1 MTGALTGVHYSHAWR
16 VHQTMCEATERLLWK
31 RFVHEVK
38 PAICDDLQH
47 AAAENADEMSFET
60 IACSRFLFQKFNQF
74 KGRVKSVENFLLLDL

>member
-1 MTGALTGVHYSHAWR
+1 
-16 VHQTMCEATERLLWK
+16 MCEATERLLWK

-74 KGRVKSVENFLLLDL
+74 KGRVKSAENFLLLDL